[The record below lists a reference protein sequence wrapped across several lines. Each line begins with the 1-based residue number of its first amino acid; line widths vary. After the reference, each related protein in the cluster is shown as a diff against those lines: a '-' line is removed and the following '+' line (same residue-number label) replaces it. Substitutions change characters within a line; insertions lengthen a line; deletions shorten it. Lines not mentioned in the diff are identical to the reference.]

1 MKASRDWRY
10 INQKTHLKVV
20 GINGIPFI
28 LNDTSIVQVGY
39 ITIETKQAARIG
51 NNTFLFVH
59 RGLHLSSQVEKELRY
74 VQYGPL
80 LLSQ

>member
-1 MKASRDWRY
+1 MAY
-10 INQKTHLKVV
+10 HL
-20 GINGIPFI
+20 FS
-28 LNDTSIVQVGY
+28 NDTISVQVGC

-51 NNTFLFVH
+51 NNTFRFVH
-59 RGLHLSSQVEKELRY
+59 RGLHLSSQVEKEHRY

>member
-1 MKASRDWRY
+1 MAY
-10 INQKTHLKVV
+10 HL
-20 GINGIPFI
+20 FC
-28 LNDTSIVQVGY
+28 NDTIIVQVGY
-39 ITIETKQAARIG
+39 ITIEVKQAARIG

-59 RGLHLSSQVEKELRY
+59 HGLHLSSQVEKEPRY

>member
-1 MKASRDWRY
+1 MAY
-10 INQKTHLKVV
+10 HLLCNET
-20 GINGIPFI
+20 I
-28 LNDTSIVQVGY
+28 IVQVGY

-59 RGLHLSSQVEKELRY
+59 RSLHLSSQVEKEHRY

>member
-1 MKASRDWRY
+1 MAY
-10 INQKTHLKVV
+10 HL
-20 GINGIPFI
+20 FC
-28 LNDTSIVQVGY
+28 NDTSIVQAGY
-39 ITIETKQAARIG
+39 ITIEVKQAARIG

-59 RGLHLSSQVEKELRY
+59 HGLHLSSPVEKEPRY